1 MGIVSFITLVSV
13 LLLAVLSVLC
23 IVTANASRAT
33 AQRQAS
39 SIADLYT
46 ADSAGQRCLAAI
58 DGYLAESKQVG
69 ESAQAAVKR
78 VAADLDGTLAQAM
91 APDGDTASE
100 GLTYSLAG
108 DGRTLDLVITHQ
120 DGRVLQAAL
129 SVDDD
134 LDCVIDAWKTS
145 TTQAS
150 SSDALWSSSG
160 TDDAN
165 ADASQGSGN

>member
-1 MGIVSFITLVSV
+1 
-13 LLLAVLSVLC
+13 
-23 IVTANASRAT
+23 
-33 AQRQAS
+33 
-39 SIADLYT
+39 
-46 ADSAGQRCLAAI
+46 
-58 DGYLAESKQVG
+58 
-69 ESAQAAVKR
+69 
-78 VAADLDGTLAQAM
+78 M
-91 APDGDTASE
+91 APDDDAASE

-160 TDDAN
+160 TDGAN

>member
-1 MGIVSFITLVSV
+1 MT
-13 LLLAVLSVLC
+13 
-23 IVTANASRAT
+23 
-33 AQRQAS
+33 
-39 SIADLYT
+39 
-46 ADSAGQRCLAAI
+46 
-58 DGYLAESKQVG
+58 
-69 ESAQAAVKR
+69 
-78 VAADLDGTLAQAM
+78 
-91 APDGDTASE
+91 PDGDAASE
-100 GLTYSLAG
+100 GLVYSLTG